1 MSAGKRVAKALR
13 LWPLGLP
20 LALAGVSP
28 VVAQTAPSGTLWD
41 RFVSP
46 PDEARPMVR
55 WWWFGPSVTE
65 AELDREIG
73 AMKAGGFGGFEV
85 QPTYPLSPDDERA
98 GIRNLPYLS
107 QPFLDALRHVG
118 ETARKDHMR
127 MDLTLGSGWPF
138 GGPHIPATQAASEL
152 RRLKLTIP
160 AGADHVALPALG
172 AGERP
177 VALYVE
183 GRHMPLAADGRIDPA
198 KTERAAQLFI
208 AGRTGQQVKRAAVGA
223 EGFVLDH
230 ASKTAVETH
239 LKAVG
244 DRLMTAFQGEQ
255 PPYAIFSDSLEA
267 YGSSW
272 TDDLPAEFAK
282 RRGYD
287 LMERLP
293 ALFDDG
299 PDSAAVRF
307 DWAHTLSE
315 LVDERYLTPITT
327 WAHAHGTKFR
337 AQVYGFPPPTLSSN
351 ALVDLPEGEGA
362 NWRQFTSTRWA
373 TSAAHAYGRPVVSS
387 ETWTWLHSPAWA
399 ATPLDMKVEAD
410 RHFLQ
415 GINQLI
421 GHGWPYT
428 PSGVREPGW
437 AFYAASA
444 LNDHNPWY
452 PAMPAVNLYLQR
464 VSAMMRE
471 GAPEADLAVYL
482 PIEDAFADLRP
493 EHASVNEEMGHRLDE
508 AVLAKVLDA
517 GCTFDLIDAQ
527 AITAGKLAAKTL
539 VLPHLTRIDLAA
551 YRRIEAFARGG
562 GTVIAVDGLP
572 QMAGGLR
579 DAEASRPVAKL
590 SAVLLHEHLV
600 TVVSGAEL
608 APDLKKRGLAAVQVE
623 RPVATLGTVHR
634 RLSAGD
640 LYLVVNAGAEAIDT
654 TARFKG
660 SEVEGQWWDPVS
672 GLRWS
677 AGTGPVAVR
686 LAPYESRLLV
696 FARGLTGASPRAA
709 GLTPIPV
716 DLTSGWTMQAEGS
729 AASAPAPGASW
740 TTVPALR
747 TYSGSVRYSHA
758 VTLPGPIA
766 PGERIWLDLGDGKPT
781 AVSPAPR
788 PKADI
793 EAPVREA
800 AIVRVNGQQAGIIWA
815 SPWRLDI
822 AKWLKPGANTL
833 DITVMNGALN
843 ALSGR
848 PREDRRLLTARY
860 GERFTDQ
867 DQDKIAPAPSGLLG
881 TVRLLSEKAER

>member
-20 LALAGVSP
+20 LALALASP
-28 VVAQTAPSGTLWD
+28 GEAQTTPGGTLWD

-85 QPTYPLSPDDERA
+85 QPTYPLSPDDARA

-118 ETARKDHMR
+118 ETARKDRMR

-177 VALYVE
+177 VALYVD
-183 GRHMPLAADGRIDPA
+183 GRHVPLAADAAIAPA
-198 KTERAAQLFI
+198 QTERAAQLFI

-230 ASKTAVETH
+230 ASREAVETH

-287 LMERLP
+287 LMDHLP
-293 ALFDDG
+293 ALFDEG
-299 PDSAAVRF
+299 TDSAAVRF

-315 LVDERYLTPITT
+315 LVDERYLAPITA

-351 ALVDLPEGEGA
+351 SLVDLPEGEGA

-387 ETWTWLHSPAWA
+387 ETWTWLHSPSWA

-415 GINQLI
+415 GINQLV

-428 PSGVREPGW
+428 PPGVREPGW

-508 AVLAKVLDA
+508 AVLAKVLEA

-527 AITAGKLAAKTL
+527 AITAGKLAARTL
-539 VLPHLTRIDLAA
+539 VLPHLTRIDPEA
-551 YRRIEAFARGG
+551 YRRIAAFARGG

-579 DAEASRPVAKL
+579 DREASRAVAKL
-590 SAVLLHEHLV
+590 SADLLRRHV
-600 TVVSGAEL
+600 ITVVSGSDL
-608 APDLKKRGLAAVQVE
+608 SLDLKRRGLAAVQLE
-623 RPVATLGTVHR
+623 RPVAALGTVHR
-634 RLSAGD
+634 RLPDGD
-640 LYLVVNAGAEAIDT
+640 LYLVVNTGAEAIAT
-654 TARFKG
+654 TARFRSSG
-660 SEVEGQWWDPVS
+660 EGQWWDPVS
-672 GLRWS
+672 GQRWS

-696 FARGLTGASPRAA
+696 FARGLATAPPRTAT
-709 GLTPIPV
+709 LTPIPV
-716 DLTSGWTMQAEGS
+716 DLAGGWTMQTTGS
-729 AASAPAPGASW
+729 AAAAPAPGTSW
-740 TTVPALR
+740 TTDPALR
-747 TYSGSVRYSHA
+747 HYSGAVRYSHA
-758 VTLPGPIA
+758 ITLPGA
-766 PGERIWLDLGDGKPT
+766 VVPGERVWLDLGEGTPT
-781 AVSPAPR
+781 AASPAAR

-793 EAPVREA
+793 AAPVREA

-822 AKWLKPGANTL
+822 ARWLKPGTNDL
-833 DITVMNGALN
+833 EIVVMNGALN
-843 ALSGR
+843 AVAAK
-848 PREDRRLLTARY
+848 PRADYRLLTARY

-867 DQDKIAPAPSGLLG
+867 DQDKIAPVPSGLLG
-881 TVRLLSEKAER
+881 SVRLLSEKADR